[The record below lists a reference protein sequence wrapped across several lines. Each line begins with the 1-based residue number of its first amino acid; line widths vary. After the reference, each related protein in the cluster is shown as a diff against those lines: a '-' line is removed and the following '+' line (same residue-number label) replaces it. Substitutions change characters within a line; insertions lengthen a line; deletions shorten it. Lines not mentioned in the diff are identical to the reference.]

1 MPVTMDR
8 PESEAYIGFMF
19 SRIVAIL
26 AIFTIAVVTV
36 VTSAHAARTSAG
48 SNGAVHAIEMM
59 QAHGNTTLPCGGTE
73 PCNSADSEICAFV
86 CAGLAVFLLLPAEDA
101 GRDAGP
107 GRVELPSGI
116 TLPSRTPSL
125 SERPPK
131 LRLL

>member
-1 MPVTMDR
+1 MAMDR
-8 PESEAYIGFMF
+8 LEITSYIGGMF

-26 AIFTIAVVTV
+26 AMVSIAVVTM
-36 VTSAHAARTSAG
+36 VTSAHSARMNAG
-48 SNGAVHAIEMM
+48 SNNAVHANEMM
-59 QAHGNTTLPCGGTE
+59 QAHGSGDLSCDGTE
-73 PCNSADSEICAFV
+73 LCGSAESGLCGFV
-86 CAGLAVFLLLPAEDA
+86 CAGLSVYLLLPAEDA

-131 LRLL
+131 PRLL